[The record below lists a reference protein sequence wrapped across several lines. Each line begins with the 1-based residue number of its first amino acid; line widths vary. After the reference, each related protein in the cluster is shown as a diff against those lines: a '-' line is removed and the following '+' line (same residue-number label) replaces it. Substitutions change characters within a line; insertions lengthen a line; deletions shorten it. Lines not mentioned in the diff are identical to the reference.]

1 MSRLPALLTMFAVL
15 MSPAVSPAQDTPK
28 PTCAA
33 ESRQFD
39 FWIGR
44 WNVSEKGKPAG
55 VNHIERILGGCALME
70 TWSGAQG
77 GAGRSLNFFDRTDGR
92 WHQTW
97 IDASGGALFLSGT
110 FTGNAMQLEG
120 ERPAAGNQP
129 ATRHRITWTPL
140 PDGKVRQLWES
151 RPASG
156 GDWSTLFDGIYER
169 E

>member
-1 MSRLPALLTMFAVL
+1 MLSMLAVL
-15 MSPAVSPAQDTPK
+15 VSPASSPAQDTPR
-28 PTCAA
+28 PACAA

-44 WNVSEKGKPAG
+44 WNVSEKGRPAG

-77 GAGRSLNFFDRTDGR
+77 GAGRSLNFFDRADGR

-97 IDASGGALFLSGT
+97 IDASGEALFLSGVLS
-110 FTGNAMQLEG
+110 GGAMRLEG
-120 ERPAAGNQP
+120 ERPASGDQP

-140 PDGKVRQLWES
+140 PGGKVRQLWES
-151 RPASG
+151 RGAAG
-156 GDWSTLFDGIYER
+156 GEWSVLFDGLYER
-169 E
+169 AVDDVQ